1 MEQVLAEKKLSESEQ
16 LADRS
21 YLFGFHIDKMSLEQC
36 VHYLDSIIRSRQKLY
51 IVLVNAAKI
60 VKARRDPHLARIIQ
74 EAHFVGA
81 DGVPIVWASRILRQ
95 PLPGRINGTDLMDR
109 LIVLAAEKGHR
120 VYFLG
125 AKEEVIANAVDLLKE
140 THPGLQVAGFR
151 HGYFKT
157 AAEEKAVVADISA
170 SGADILLVGMSTP
183 MKEEWV
189 RRNFKDLDVSVIH
202 GVGGSFD
209 ILGGLTKRAPE
220 WMQETGLE
228 WFYRLLQEPKRMWKR
243 YLVTNTIY
251 VGLVMKEFI
260 FMIFRIRKV
269 LRFQKRMENE
279 KN

>member
-1 MEQVLAEKKLSESEQ
+1 MEQVLAMKKPSESVQ

-21 YLFGFHIDKMSLEQC
+21 YLLGFYIDKMSLDQC
-36 VHYLDSIIRSRQKLY
+36 VRYLDDIIQKRQKIH

-60 VKARRDPHLARIIQ
+60 VKARRDPQLARIIR

-95 PLPGRINGTDLMDR
+95 PLPGRINGTDLMDS
-109 LIVLAAEKGHR
+109 LIALAAEKGHR

-125 AKEEVIANAVDLLKE
+125 AKEKVIANAVDLLKE
-140 THPGLQVAGFR
+140 TYPGLQVAGFR
-151 HGYFKT
+151 HGYFSS
-157 AAEEKAVVADISA
+157 AAEEKQIVADISA

-209 ILGGLTKRAPE
+209 ILGGLTKRAPV
-220 WMQETGLE
+220 WMQKTGLE
-228 WFYRLLQEPKRMWKR
+228 WFYRLLQEPRRMWKR

-251 VGLVMKEFI
+251 VGLVMKEFL
-260 FMIFRIRKV
+260 FMIFRIRK
-269 LRFQKRMENE
+269 
-279 KN
+279 

>member
-1 MEQVLAEKKLSESEQ
+1 LEQVLAEKKLSESAQ

-21 YLFGFHIDKMSLEQC
+21 YLLGFYIDRMSLDQC
-36 VHYLDSIIRSRQKLY
+36 VRYLDDIIQKRQKLH

-60 VKARRDPHLARIIQ
+60 VKARRDPQLARIIRN
-74 EAHFVGA
+74 AHFVGA

-109 LIVLAAEKGHR
+109 LIKLAAEKGHR

-125 AKEEVIANAVDLLKE
+125 ARKEVIAKAVEMLTR
-140 THPGLQVAGFR
+140 THPGLKVAGFR
-151 HGYFKT
+151 HGYFRSV
-157 AAEEKAVVADISA
+157 AEEKAVVADISA
-170 SGADILLVGMSTP
+170 SDTDILLVGMGTP

-189 RRNFKDLDVSVIH
+189 RQNFKDLDVSVIH

-209 ILGGLTKRAPE
+209 ILGGLTKRAPV
-220 WMQETGLE
+220 WMQKTGLE

-251 VGLVMKEFI
+251 VGLVMKEFL
-260 FMIFRIRKV
+260 FMIFRI
-269 LRFQKRMENE
+269 QK
-279 KN
+279 